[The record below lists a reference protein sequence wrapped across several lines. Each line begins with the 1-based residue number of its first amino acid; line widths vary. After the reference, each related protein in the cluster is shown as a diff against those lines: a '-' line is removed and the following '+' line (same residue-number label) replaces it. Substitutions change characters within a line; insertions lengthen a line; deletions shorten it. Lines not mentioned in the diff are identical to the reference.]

1 MVDPERFGLT
11 FIVGQASRI
20 PASQLCF
27 TYGVNVQLSD
37 MTMRY
42 SKKELI
48 SKYLFLLKHT
58 IELKVFRLRYFV
70 A

>member
-1 MVDPERFGLT
+1 MGDPERFGLT

-37 MTMRY
+37 LTMRFQKKRIDA
-42 SKKELI
+42 SK
-48 SKYLFLLKHT
+48 
-58 IELKVFRLRYFV
+58 
-70 A
+70 

>member
-37 MTMRY
+37 LTMRFKK
-42 SKKELI
+42 KKELM
-48 SKYLFLLKHT
+48 LLN
-58 IELKVFRLRYFV
+58 IYSC
-70 A
+70 